1 MRIIALC
8 AYINVKNQIN
18 IMKVFSS
25 ILDFLFGKKYYAV
38 ILWRASTD
46 IFEISSRIFRNKG
59 QVEAYKE
66 TMYGNRTYRIHA
78 VVSFRTRE
86 PLEWQG
92 EIKK

>member
-1 MRIIALC
+1 MNMQKTKRT
-8 AYINVKNQIN
+8 
-18 IMKVFSS
+18 MKLLNS

-38 ILWRASTD
+38 VLWRTSTD
-46 IFEISSRIFRNKG
+46 IFEISSHIFRNKG

>member
-1 MRIIALC
+1 MVISSIQSKKHYTFL
-8 AYINVKNQIN
+8 
-18 IMKVFSS
+18 IMKLLNS
-25 ILDFLFGKKYYAV
+25 ILDYLFGKKYYAV
-38 ILWRASTD
+38 ILWRTSTD
-46 IFEISSRIFRNKG
+46 IFEISSRIFRNKQ